1 MKKKRLEGQLKEKD
15 RKVYQRKRHK
25 ERKEKDTDTDKWKE
39 KEKRTSQDKENIETW
54 TRKKDKNER

>member
-25 ERKEKDTDTDKWKE
+25 ERKEKDTDTDK
-39 KEKRTSQDKENIETW
+39 
-54 TRKKDKNER
+54 